1 MLSSIVSQREDD
13 ISSKLF
19 GDFSDG
25 KEINSFAS
33 SLWEVSISKPS
44 TSTKPLPI
52 ILQLVAVS
60 NIVLTGTLL
69 ISQDKILIMMLYNNN
84 IFNTVFFIVY

>member
-13 ISSKLF
+13 IASKLF

-44 TSTKPLPI
+44 TSAKPLPI
-52 ILQLVAVS
+52 ILKRVS
-60 NIVLTGTLL
+60 IITT
-69 ISQDKILIMMLYNNN
+69 
-84 IFNTVFFIVY
+84 